1 MNYIPGTN
9 GATTGTQVALVTG
22 GAGFIGSHVVDA
34 LLSRGFRV
42 IVIDNLS
49 TGKTEN
55 LAHQAGNDR
64 LVFLEADIC
73 DGLFAATHNLP
84 PAWKE
89 VSVII
94 HLAAQT
100 SVVRSVASPL
110 LDARTNYLGTMQVVE
125 YARVAGVSRI
135 VFISSSAVYGDV
147 GSVPVKESNPVSPL
161 SPYGVHKLCGEVL
174 LEYCRQALHVSAIA
188 FRLFNVYGPRQ
199 DPASPY
205 SGVISVFA
213 KRVLA
218 DKPVVVY
225 GDGTQSRD
233 FVFVSDVVKAI
244 ADASTAPCIASGVF
258 NIGTGR
264 ETTIN
269 SLARMII
276 ELSGSSSPISYASGR
291 PGELHRSL
299 ADISEASTN
308 LRYRPQVSLREGLTE
323 TLAWFR
329 QDRDLASA
337 CSIRRES
344 PPSENATIR

>member
-1 MNYIPGTN
+1 MNYIPEAN
-9 GATTGTQVALVTG
+9 DANTGTQVALVTG

-49 TGKTEN
+49 TGKTGN

-73 DGLFAATHNLP
+73 DGLFTATYNLA

-110 LDARTNYLGTMQVVE
+110 SDARTNYLGTMQVVE
-125 YARVAGVSRI
+125 YARVAGVRI
-135 VFISSSAVYGDV
+135 VFVSSSAVYGDAS
-147 GSVPVKESNPVSPL
+147 SVPVKESNRLSPL

-174 LEYCRQALHVSAIA
+174 LEYCRQAQGMSAIA

-218 DKPVVVY
+218 GKPVVVY

-233 FVFVSDVVKAI
+233 FVFVSDAVRAI
-244 ADASTAPCIASGVF
+244 ADASAAPCIKSGVF

-269 SLARMII
+269 RLARMII
-276 ELSGSSSPISYASGR
+276 ELSGSSSPISYVSGR

-299 ADISEASTN
+299 ADISEASAS
-308 LRYRPQVSLREGLTE
+308 LRYRPQVSLREGLME

-344 PPSENATIR
+344 PLSENATIR